1 MLKKQTKL
9 AIIAFLMIALCSTFC
24 FATDGEAVVTSADN
38 TTAVDDISTE
48 SENQVTDEGTAEN
61 GNEVT
66 SEETTET
73 VEPELIESDL
83 YLAGDSITVS
93 DYVDGNVYVMAE
105 NVTVSGKIGGDLFV
119 LANTLTLT
127 EDSYAYGNLYVCA
140 NETKING
147 IVCDLYAFCNNLEIG
162 ASGIVLR
169 DSRTATKNISLNGNV
184 GRNTFI
190 NTNTISMADT
200 AHIYGNLNYSSKEA
214 IVVPSGA
221 VDGSID
227 YNEPTMSASNA
238 NVKNIILNYALDFI
252 YALVYTLVVFGL
264 MLLVA
269 PKFTTKLHEITKT
282 KWLAAL
288 GIGALVTL
296 LIPVIAV
303 LLVFTVVGTPL
314 SFAVIGLYLLVLS
327 ITFALTAIGLSKLL
341 ASKVKALSKFNNVFA
356 LIIVTLV
363 LWGLTQIPFYVGLVI
378 KLLITVF
385 GFGIF
390 TLSVFK
396 KENNENNEIKEN

>member
-9 AIIAFLMIALCSTFC
+9 AVIIFLIIALCSTFC
-24 FATDGEAVVTSADN
+24 LATDGEAVVTSLDD
-38 TTAVDDISTE
+38 TTAVEDISTGDE
-48 SENQVTDEGTAEN
+48 ATDEVTDEHVDEEISEDAES
-61 GNEVT
+61 T
-66 SEETTET
+66 
-73 VEPELIESDL
+73 EPELIESDL

-93 DYVDGNVYVMAE
+93 NYVDGNVYVMAE

-119 LANTLTLT
+119 LANTVTLT
-127 EDSYAYGNLYVCA
+127 EDSYTYGNLYVCA
-140 NETKING
+140 NEVKING
-147 IVCDLYAFCNNLEIG
+147 IVCDLYAFCNNLELG
-162 ASGIVLR
+162 ENGIVLR

-190 NTNTISMADT
+190 ETNTISMADT
-200 AHIYGNLNYSSKEA
+200 AHVYGNLNYAAKEA

-221 VDGSID
+221 VDGSIE
-227 YNEPTMSASNA
+227 YKEQTVFTSNVD
-238 NVKNIILNYALDFI
+238 VKDVIYTYVLDFV

-269 PKFTTKLHEITKT
+269 PKFTIKLHEITKT

-296 LIPVIAV
+296 LVPIIAI
-303 LLVFTVVGTPL
+303 LLVFTIIGTPL
-314 SFAVIGLYLLVLS
+314 SFAVAGLYLLILS
-327 ITFALTAIGLSKLL
+327 ITFALTAIVLSKLL
-341 ASKVKALSKFNNVFA
+341 GDKVKALSKFNNVFA

-363 LWGLTQIPFYVGLVI
+363 LWGLTQIPFYIGAVV

-390 TLSVFK
+390 VLSVFK
-396 KENNENNEIKEN
+396 KENKE